1 MITIDT
7 YQDSLD
13 GWRVV
18 INSDENTL
26 AELPVSGYGYDTK
39 EKATNA
45 AAAFL
50 RSREEQG
57 LDVEGGGIRRHI
69 TPHKGGRTVK
79 RTTDVTPATQKLL
92 EALRE
97 AGISLGDLVEVAANT
112 AAAQLLGFPDR
123 VTLAVEPDAR
133 LMRLKPTTPDDQ
145 GAGRK
150 SCQ

>member
-69 TPHKGGRTVK
+69 TPHKGGRFIK
-79 RTTDVTPATQKLL
+79 RSTDVTPEVNAMLATLK
-92 EALRE
+92 ER
-97 AGISLGDLVEVAANT
+97 GISLGDLVEEAARQKYT
-112 AAAQLLGFPDR
+112 EFQSPIED
-123 VTLAVEPDAR
+123 
-133 LMRLKPTTPDDQ
+133 
-145 GAGRK
+145 
-150 SCQ
+150 